1 MGETVA
7 MKLLHLGDL
16 HLGKRVNGFD
26 FLDDQR
32 YILNEVLALCEEHAV
47 QAVVLAGDIYDAPVP
62 PAAAVTLLDWFL
74 TELTGKGIQVLAVS
88 GNHDS
93 ADRLD
98 YAAALLARQG
108 VHIAGRF
115 MGSVRMVSLNGD
127 PPVEFCLLP
136 FVRPATV
143 RHYLPDADITDQDTA
158 VAAALSTLPPRRAG
172 VARVLVAHQ
181 TVLGGGALPQC
192 AGSESIA
199 PDLNSAASNA
209 GAGVNIGT
217 LDAVNAARFS
227 ENGGFDYVAL
237 GHIHR
242 PQTAGAP
249 HIRYAGAPL
258 CYSLDEAGAQKSAV
272 LVTLAAAGAAT
283 ELLPLHPRRAMRHLT
298 GPLAELTDPA
308 RVTDAED
315 YIWAT
320 LTDDTPQPDAMAVL
334 RAAYPNA
341 MRLDYAPRGTGP
353 DYGSEAAAAVRQKS
367 FDELF
372 SAFFEQM
379 NGRPLTEAETA
390 ALNEMREEARS

>member
-1 MGETVA
+1 
-7 MKLLHLGDL
+7 MKFLHLGDL

-26 FLDDQR
+26 FLEDQR
-32 YILNEVLALCEEHAV
+32 FILEQVLALCEEHAV
-47 QAVVLAGDIYDAPVP
+47 DAVVLAGDIYDAPVP

-74 TELTGKGIQVLAVS
+74 TQLTGRKLTVLAVS

-115 MGSVRMVSLNGD
+115 TGSVRVAPLEGD
-127 PPVEFCLLP
+127 LPVEFCLLP
-136 FVRPATV
+136 FLRPATV
-143 RHYLPDADITDQDTA
+143 RHYLPDAPITDQDTA
-158 VAAALSTLPPRRAG
+158 VAAALATLPPRREG

-209 GAGVNIGT
+209 GTGVNIGT
-217 LDAVNAARFS
+217 LDAVSAARFG

-272 LVTLAAAGAAT
+272 LVTLTPTGAET
-283 ELLPLHPRRAMRHLT
+283 ELLPLCPRRAMRHIT

-341 MRLDYAPRGTGP
+341 MRLDYAPRGSGP
-353 DYGSEAAAAVRQKS
+353 DFGTEAAAAVHRKS
-367 FDELF
+367 FEELF

-379 NGRPLTEAETA
+379 HGRPLTPEETA
-390 ALNEMREEARS
+390 ALNEMREEAQP

>member
-7 MKLLHLGDL
+7 MKILHLGDL

-26 FLDDQR
+26 FLEDQR
-32 YILNEVLALCEEHAV
+32 YILAQILDLCGAQGVE
-47 QAVVLAGDIYDAPVP
+47 AVVLAGDIYDAALP
-62 PAAAVTLLDWFL
+62 PAGAVTLLDWFL
-74 TELTGKGIQVLAVS
+74 TELTDRNIQVLAVS

-93 ADRLD
+93 PDRLD
-98 YAAALLARQG
+98 YASALLARQG

-115 MGSVRMVSLNGD
+115 TGKVRIAALSGD
-127 PPVEFCLLP
+127 VPVEFCLLP
-136 FVRPATV
+136 FLRPATV
-143 RHYLPDADITDQDTA
+143 RHYLPDEGIVNQDTA
-158 VAAALSTLPPRRAG
+158 VAAALATLPPRRDG
-172 VARVLVAHQ
+172 VSRVLVAHQ
-181 TVLGGGALPQC
+181 TVLGWGSVPQC

-199 PDLNSAASNA
+199 AEMS
-209 GAGVNIGT
+209 GADVNIGT
-217 LDAVNAARFS
+217 LDAVSAARFT

-249 HIRYAGAPL
+249 NIRYAGAPL

-272 LVTLAAAGAAT
+272 LVTLTPAGAET
-283 ELLPLHPRRAMRHLT
+283 ELLPLQPLRAMRHLT

-308 RVTDAED
+308 RVTDPED

-341 MRLDYAPRGTGP
+341 MRLDYAPRGAAP
-353 DYGSEAAAAVRQKS
+353 DWQAETAVTVRRKS
-367 FDELF
+367 FEELF
-372 SAFFEQM
+372 SDFFEQM
-379 NGRPLTEAETA
+379 NGRSLTEEERHI
-390 ALNEMREEARS
+390 LNEMREEGPL

>member
-1 MGETVA
+1 
-7 MKLLHLGDL
+7 MKFLHLGDL

-26 FLDDQR
+26 FLEDQR
-32 YILNEVLALCEEHAV
+32 FILDQVLALCEEHAV

-74 TELTGKGIQVLAVS
+74 TELTSRGIRVLAVS

-115 MGSVRMVSLNGD
+115 MGAVRVVSLEGET
-127 PPVEFCLLP
+127 PVEFCLLP

-158 VAAALSTLPPRRAG
+158 VTAALATLPPRREG

-181 TVLGGGALPQC
+181 TVLGGGVLPQC

-199 PDLNSAASNA
+199 SDLSSATSNA
-209 GAGVNIGT
+209 GASVNIGT
-217 LDAVNAARFS
+217 LDAVNAARFG

-237 GHIHR
+237 GQIHR
-242 PQTAGAP
+242 PQSAGAP
-249 HIRYAGAPL
+249 PIRYAGAPW
-258 CYSLDEAGAQKSAV
+258 CYSMDASGGRKSAV
-272 LVTLAAAGAAT
+272 LGNLTPAGAET
-283 ELLPLHPRRAMRHLT
+283 ELLPLCPRRAMRHIA

-308 RVTDAED
+308 RVTDADD

-341 MRLDYAPRGTGP
+341 MRLDYAPRGAGP
-353 DYGSEAAAAVRQKS
+353 DFGAEAAAAVRQKS
-367 FDELF
+367 FEELF

-379 NGRPLTEAETA
+379 HGRPLTEEETA
-390 ALNEMREEARS
+390 ALNEMREEAQP

>member
-26 FLDDQR
+26 FLEDQR
-32 YILNEVLALCEEHAV
+32 YILDQVLALCDQHGV
-47 QAVVLAGDIYDAPVP
+47 QGVILAGDIYDAPVP

-74 TELTGKGIQVLAVS
+74 TQLTGRNIRVLAVA

-115 MGSVRMVSLNGD
+115 TGEIRVARLDGD
-127 PPVEFCLLP
+127 LPVEVCLLP

-143 RHYLPDADITDQDTA
+143 RHFLPDAPITDQDTA
-158 VAAALSTLPPRRAG
+158 VAAALSTLPPRQDG
-172 VARVLVAHQ
+172 VARILVTHQ

-199 PDLNSAASNA
+199 PDLVNA
-209 GAGVNIGT
+209 RAGVNIGT
-217 LDAVNAARFS
+217 VDAVNAARFS

-249 HIRYAGAPL
+249 NIRYAGAPL

-272 LVTLAAAGAAT
+272 LLTLTPAGAAT

-308 RVTDAED
+308 RVTEAED

-353 DYGSEAAAAVRQKS
+353 DWQTETAEAIRKKS

-372 SAFFEQM
+372 SAFFAQM
-379 NGRPLTEAETA
+379 HGRDLTEEERTVLAE
-390 ALNEMREEARS
+390 MKEEVDCP

>member
-26 FLDDQR
+26 FLEDQR
-32 YILNEVLALCEEHAV
+32 FILDQVLALCEEHGV
-47 QAVVLAGDIYDAPVP
+47 QGVILAGDIYDAPVP

-74 TELTGKGIQVLAVS
+74 TQLTGRNIRVLAVA

-115 MGSVRMVSLNGD
+115 TGEIRVARLEGD
-127 PPVEFCLLP
+127 LPVEVCLLP

-143 RHYLPDADITDQDTA
+143 RHFLPDAPITDQDTA
-158 VAAALSTLPPRRAG
+158 VAAALSTLPPRQDG
-172 VARVLVAHQ
+172 VARILVTHQ
-181 TVLGGGALPQC
+181 TVLGGGVLPQC

-199 PDLNSAASNA
+199 PDLVNA

-217 LDAVNAARFS
+217 VDAVNAARFS

-249 HIRYAGAPL
+249 NIRYAGAPL

-272 LVTLAAAGAAT
+272 LLTMTPAGADT

-308 RVTDAED
+308 RVTEAED

-353 DYGSEAAAAVRQKS
+353 DWQTETAEAVRKKS
-367 FDELF
+367 FDKLF
-372 SAFFEQM
+372 SAFFTQM
-379 NGRPLTEAETA
+379 HGRDLTEEERTVLAE
-390 ALNEMREEARS
+390 MKEEVDCP

>member
-26 FLDDQR
+26 FLEDQR
-32 YILNEVLALCEEHAV
+32 FILDQVLALCDQHGV
-47 QAVVLAGDIYDAPVP
+47 QGVILAGDIYDAPVP

-74 TELTGKGIQVLAVS
+74 TRLTGRNIPVLAVA

-115 MGSVRMVSLNGD
+115 TGEIRVARLEED
-127 PPVEFCLLP
+127 LPVEVCLLP

-143 RHYLPDADITDQDTA
+143 RHFLPDAPITDQDTA
-158 VAAALSTLPPRRAG
+158 VAAALSTLPPRQDG
-172 VARVLVAHQ
+172 VARILVTHQ

-199 PDLNSAASNA
+199 PDLVNA

-217 LDAVNAARFS
+217 VDAVNAARFS

-272 LVTLAAAGAAT
+272 LLILTPAGAYT

-308 RVTDAED
+308 RVTEAED

-353 DYGSEAAAAVRQKS
+353 DWQTETAEAVRKKS

-372 SAFFEQM
+372 SAFFTQM
-379 NGRPLTEAETA
+379 HGRDLTEEERAVLAE
-390 ALNEMREEARS
+390 MKEEVDCP

>member
-26 FLDDQR
+26 FLEDQR
-32 YILNEVLALCEEHAV
+32 YILDQVLALCEEHGV
-47 QAVVLAGDIYDAPVP
+47 QGVILAGDIYDAPVP

-74 TELTGKGIQVLAVS
+74 TRLTGRNIRVLAVA

-115 MGSVRMVSLNGD
+115 TGEIRVARLEGD
-127 PPVEFCLLP
+127 LPVEVCLLP

-143 RHYLPDADITDQDTA
+143 RHFLPDAPITDQDTA
-158 VAAALSTLPPRRAG
+158 VAAALSTLPPRQDG
-172 VARVLVAHQ
+172 VARILVTHQ

-199 PDLNSAASNA
+199 PDLVNA

-217 LDAVNAARFS
+217 VDAVNAARFS

-258 CYSLDEAGAQKSAV
+258 CYSLDEVGAQKSAV
-272 LVTLAAAGAAT
+272 LLTLTPAGAAT

-308 RVTDAED
+308 RVTEAED

-353 DYGSEAAAAVRQKS
+353 DWQTETAEAVRKKS

-372 SAFFEQM
+372 SAFFAQM
-379 NGRPLTEAETA
+379 HGRNLTEEERTVLAE
-390 ALNEMREEARS
+390 MKEEVDCP

>member
-1 MGETVA
+1 
-7 MKLLHLGDL
+7 MKFLHLGDL

-26 FLDDQR
+26 FLEDQR
-32 YILNEVLALCEEHAV
+32 FILDQVLALCEEHAV

-74 TELTGKGIQVLAVS
+74 TELTGRGIRVLAVS

-115 MGSVRMVSLNGD
+115 MGSVRVVSLEGET
-127 PPVEFCLLP
+127 PVEFCLLP

-158 VAAALSTLPPRRAG
+158 VAAALATLPPRREG
-172 VARVLVAHQ
+172 VARVLMAHQ
-181 TVLGGGALPQC
+181 TVLGGGVLPQC

-199 PDLNSAASNA
+199 SDLSSATSNA
-209 GAGVNIGT
+209 GASVNIGT
-217 LDAVNAARFS
+217 LDAVNAARFG

-258 CYSLDEAGAQKSAV
+258 CYSLDEADAQKSAV
-272 LVTLAAAGAAT
+272 LVTLTPAGAET
-283 ELLPLHPRRAMRHLT
+283 ELLPLCPRRAMRHIT

-308 RVTDAED
+308 RVTDADD

-353 DYGSEAAAAVRQKS
+353 DFGAEAAAAVRQKS
-367 FDELF
+367 FEELF

-379 NGRPLTEAETA
+379 HGRPLTQEETA
-390 ALNEMREEARS
+390 ALNEMREEAQP

>member
-1 MGETVA
+1 
-7 MKLLHLGDL
+7 MKFLHLGDL

-26 FLDDQR
+26 FLEDQR
-32 YILNEVLALCEEHAV
+32 FILDQVLALCEEHAV

-74 TELTGKGIQVLAVS
+74 TELTGRGIRVLAVS

-115 MGSVRMVSLNGD
+115 MGSVRVVSLEGET
-127 PPVEFCLLP
+127 PVEFCLLP

-158 VAAALSTLPPRRAG
+158 VAAALATLPPRREG
-172 VARVLVAHQ
+172 VARVLMAHQ
-181 TVLGGGALPQC
+181 TVLGGGVLPQC

-199 PDLNSAASNA
+199 PDLSSAASNA
-209 GAGVNIGT
+209 GASVNIGT
-217 LDAVNAARFS
+217 LDAVNAARFG

-258 CYSLDEAGAQKSAV
+258 CYSLDEAGA
-272 LVTLAAAGAAT
+272 LC
-283 ELLPLHPRRAMRHLT
+283 PRRAMRHIT

-308 RVTDAED
+308 RVTDADD

-353 DYGSEAAAAVRQKS
+353 DFGAEAAAAVRQKS
-367 FDELF
+367 FEELF

-379 NGRPLTEAETA
+379 HGRPLTEEETA
-390 ALNEMREEARS
+390 ALNEMREEAQP

>member
-1 MGETVA
+1 
-7 MKLLHLGDL
+7 MKFLHLGDL

-26 FLDDQR
+26 FLEDQR
-32 YILNEVLALCEEHAV
+32 FILDQVLALCEEHAV

-74 TELTGKGIQVLAVS
+74 TELTGRGIRVLAVS

-115 MGSVRMVSLNGD
+115 TGKVRIAELSGD
-127 PPVEFCLLP
+127 IPVEFCLLP

-158 VAAALSTLPPRRAG
+158 VAAALATLPPRREG

-181 TVLGGGALPQC
+181 TVLGGGVLPQC

-199 PDLNSAASNA
+199 PDLSSATSNA
-209 GAGVNIGT
+209 GASVNIGT
-217 LDAVNAARFS
+217 LDAVNAARFA

-272 LVTLAAAGAAT
+272 LVTLTPAGAET
-283 ELLPLHPRRAMRHLT
+283 ELLPLCPRRAMRHIT

-353 DYGSEAAAAVRQKS
+353 DFGAEAAAAVRQKS
-367 FDELF
+367 FEELF

-379 NGRPLTEAETA
+379 HGRPLTQKETA
-390 ALNEMREEARS
+390 ALNEMREEAQP

>member
-1 MGETVA
+1 
-7 MKLLHLGDL
+7 MKFLHLGDL

-26 FLDDQR
+26 FLKDQR
-32 YILNEVLALCEEHAV
+32 FILDQVLALCEEHAV
-47 QAVVLAGDIYDAPVP
+47 QAVVLAGDIYDVPVP

-74 TELTGKGIQVLAVS
+74 TELTGRGIRVLAVS

-115 MGSVRMVSLNGD
+115 TGKVRIAELSGD
-127 PPVEFCLLP
+127 IPVEFCLLP

-143 RHYLPDADITDQDTA
+143 RHYLPEAPITDQDTA
-158 VAAALSTLPPRRAG
+158 VAAALATLPPRREG

-181 TVLGGGALPQC
+181 TVLGGGVLPQC

-199 PDLNSAASNA
+199 PDLSSAASNA
-209 GAGVNIGT
+209 GASVNIGT
-217 LDAVNAARFS
+217 LDAVNAARFG

-242 PQTAGAP
+242 PQAAGAP

-258 CYSLDEAGAQKSAV
+258 CYSLDEAGARKSAV
-272 LVTLAAAGAAT
+272 LVTLTPAGAET
-283 ELLPLHPRRAMRHLT
+283 ELLPLCPRRAMRHIT

-308 RVTDAED
+308 RVTDADD

-353 DYGSEAAAAVRQKS
+353 DFGVEAAAAVRQKS
-367 FDELF
+367 FEELF

-379 NGRPLTEAETA
+379 HGRPLTQEETA
-390 ALNEMREEARS
+390 ALNEMREEAQP

>member
-1 MGETVA
+1 

-26 FLDDQR
+26 FLEDQR
-32 YILNEVLALCEEHAV
+32 FILDQVLALCDQHGV
-47 QAVVLAGDIYDAPVP
+47 QGVILAGDIYDAPVP

-74 TELTGKGIQVLAVS
+74 TQLTGRNIRVLAVA

-115 MGSVRMVSLNGD
+115 TGEIRVARLEGD
-127 PPVEFCLLP
+127 LPVEVCLLP

-143 RHYLPDADITDQDTA
+143 RHFLPDAPITDQDTA
-158 VAAALSTLPPRRAG
+158 VAAALSTLPPRQDG
-172 VARVLVAHQ
+172 VARILVTHQ

-199 PDLNSAASNA
+199 PDLVNA

-217 LDAVNAARFS
+217 VDAVNAARFS

-249 HIRYAGAPL
+249 NIRYAGAPL

-272 LVTLAAAGAAT
+272 LLTMTPAGADT

-308 RVTDAED
+308 RVTEAED

-353 DYGSEAAAAVRQKS
+353 DWQAEAAMAVRQKS
-367 FDELF
+367 FEELF
-372 SAFFEQM
+372 DDFFARM
-379 NGRPLTEAETA
+379 NGRPLTEEERA
-390 ALNEMREEARS
+390 ALHEMKEEALP